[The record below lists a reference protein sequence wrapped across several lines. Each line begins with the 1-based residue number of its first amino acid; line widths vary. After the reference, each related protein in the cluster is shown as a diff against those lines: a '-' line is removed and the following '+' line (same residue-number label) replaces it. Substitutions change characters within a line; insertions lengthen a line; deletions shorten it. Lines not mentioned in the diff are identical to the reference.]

1 MQVDHGVHA
10 GGYRQANRVPS
21 AHRAIAR
28 PEPRMGGAWWLEHR
42 PLLDPETLSVVLIA
56 WIPSIVVP

>member
-10 GGYRQANRVPS
+10 GGYRQANRDPS

-28 PEPRMGGAWWLEHR
+28 PEPRMGGAWWLEHG
-42 PLLDPETLSVVLIA
+42 PLFNPGTVSVVLIA
-56 WIPSIVVP
+56 RSLWIVVP